1 MKLLAHISLATV
13 VTGANIKN
21 HFKDGCKGGYLDY
34 PNIAPRICVSA
45 LHDGMTKGAAT
56 SNRDNLCGALKKHS
70 RVGNSNHKCLGKLQG
85 GTQYAGSSWTQPG
98 QLNAKAEEKD
108 IACTGQMAPYSL
120 VLDDGHKYALSDM
133 DDGMIASLYDLT
145 VNGTAFQNVPGEYAA
160 FEIEKESV
168 QQRAQEIQA

>member
-1 MKLLAHISLATV
+1 MKFLAHISLATV

-34 PNIAPRICVSA
+34 PKIAPRICASA

-56 SNRDNLCGALKKHS
+56 VAFYHMPKHAGINGWQSNRDNLCGALKKHS

-85 GTQYAGSSWTQPG
+85 GSQYAGSSWTQPG
-98 QLNAKAEEKD
+98 QLNAKAEGKD

-120 VLDDGHKYALSDM
+120 VLDDGHKTQ
-133 DDGMIASLYDLT
+133 IR
-145 VNGTAFQNVPGEYAA
+145 P
-160 FEIEKESV
+160 
-168 QQRAQEIQA
+168 